1 MRKCSLSREPSEA
14 NDSDFKLEDVL
25 STLDREQARVKIRME
40 LRRFGKPTTIIEG
53 VKLNKKNLLELSRK
67 MKKKLATGGTVDE
80 DKILLQGD
88 HREKAAKILQEEGFP
103 ESSIEIV

>member
-1 MRKCSLSREPSEA
+1 MRKCSLSREQDEA
-14 NDSDFKLEDVL
+14 NNSDFKLEDVL

-53 VKLNKKNLLELSRK
+53 LKLNKKDLVELSRK

-80 DKILLQGD
+80 NTILLQGD
-88 HREKAAKILQEEGFP
+88 HREKVAKILYEVGFP
-103 ESSIEIV
+103 RGSVEVI